1 MHSKSSSVTEEC
13 FTFLRTTSLA
23 IPNGP
28 HIQRKSL
35 SLDSNRL
42 QMPHDKKKKR
52 GVGEGRHLGT
62 TGSIPVSGSRE
73 LEALRSS
80 GNKRDSPRHGAL
92 LNFQPSQQRS
102 TKFSRM

>member
-13 FTFLRTTSLA
+13 FAFLRTTSLA

-42 QMPHDKKKKR
+42 QMPHDKKKR
-52 GVGEGRHLGT
+52 GEWGKEDIWGPLQVFLF
-62 TGSIPVSGSRE
+62 
-73 LEALRSS
+73 LEVE
-80 GNKRDSPRHGAL
+80 N
-92 LNFQPSQQRS
+92 
-102 TKFSRM
+102 